1 MAIVMLADLP
11 AGLPGLPARSWTRT
25 DLSDYVSIENA
36 GLNVRDGC
44 LSSVL
49 GKKEEGQG
57 GEGEGEGEAMG
68 KEEEGEGGGK
78 KGGRRRVGFV
88 NPTGYDIA
96 GMNGA
101 IGVFL
106 WDTDSVINRV
116 VRGRVFDGGG
126 GNSSSGSGSS
136 GSGSGGSGGSE
147 RKPSGEIETS

>member
-1 MAIVMLADLP
+1 MLADLP
-11 AGLPGLPARSWTRT
+11 AGLPGVPARSWTRT

-44 LSSVL
+44 LSSVF
-49 GKKEEGQG
+49 GTEEEGQ
-57 GEGEGEGEAMG
+57 GEGEGEGGAGG
-68 KEEEGEGGGK
+68 KGK

-106 WDTDSVINRV
+106 WDTDSVINRA

-126 GNSSSGSGSS
+126 GGNGSSGSS
-136 GSGSGGSGGSE
+136 GSGGSSSE